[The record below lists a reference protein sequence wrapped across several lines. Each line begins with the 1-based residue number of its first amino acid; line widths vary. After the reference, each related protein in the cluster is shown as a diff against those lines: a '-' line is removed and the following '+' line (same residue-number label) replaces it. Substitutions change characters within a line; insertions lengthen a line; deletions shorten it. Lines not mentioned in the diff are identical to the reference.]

1 MFGCGQSLNGP
12 PDVSGHHFWD
22 NSAKQGGKI
31 ARALEASEAN
41 GDEVGISI
49 PATF

>member
-12 PDVSGHHFWD
+12 PDVSGHHIWD

-31 ARALEASEAN
+31 DRVLEASEAN